1 MQFKNKLLS
10 GVIASAVILGI
21 TGPAN
26 AIIVNASVSQTN
38 LGDTVATPANAMTF
52 ASEVASS
59 DGSGN
64 TSTNARDNGVATLG
78 FEVSTGT
85 YPSGNVIIQLQLNG
99 GTFNG
104 ALNASVFDWTGCTLA
119 PNASVSIGGA
129 NGTNTVTY
137 VVSGLNG
144 CAPGEE
150 PIVNIPFDLNSP
162 TSDLDLV
169 ITILTESGNVPVD
182 NTNALVVPL
191 VRQAKAFTVDFAD
204 NGDVI
209 ANVQD
214 VNGPYLGFLAG
225 STPPL
230 GSVDV
235 DVDTAAV
242 VDFNGAGP
250 VVTAVTADINSA
262 TLTVTG
268 NFAPFRTVNGG
279 SADVGGLALTVN
291 GGFTAATRVF
301 TTGGNV
307 TTLVGGP
314 LNVNVSEDATT
325 PITTSTYAASLLTD
339 LVTGFTDFTL
349 AGALSPITRNGT
361 FATLPWTAS
370 NTQAGGTGSNNFVR
384 VSNPTTSTYGPVTA
398 TVLASTDPTAVGDTA
413 TMAASVAPGGEVLF
427 SAADLENALG
437 NFGRADIEIAVE
449 GNDSI
454 IKRLIQRT
462 DGTYEINNV
471 RER

>member
-1 MQFKNKLLS
+1 MQFKTKLLS
-10 GVIASAVILGI
+10 GVFASAVILGI

-26 AIIVNASVSQTN
+26 AIIVNASVSGTP
-38 LGDTVATPANAMTF
+38 LGDTVTTPANAMIF

-78 FEVSTGT
+78 FEVATGT

-99 GTFNG
+99 GTFRG
-104 ALNASVFDWTGCTLA
+104 ALTASVFDWTGCTVA
-119 PNASVSIGGA
+119 PSASVSIGGA
-129 NGTNTVTY
+129 NATNTVTY

-144 CAPGEE
+144 CNPGDE
-150 PIVNIPFDLNSP
+150 PLVSIPFDLNSS

-169 ITILTESGNVPVD
+169 MTILTESGNVPVD
-182 NTNALVVPL
+182 ATNALVVPL
-191 VRQAKAFTVDFAD
+191 VRQAKAFTVEFAD

-214 VNGPYLGFLAG
+214 ASGPYLGFVAG

-235 DVDTAAV
+235 DVDATTV

-250 VVTAVTADINSA
+250 VVLASNANVNQA
-262 TLTVTG
+262 TLTLSG
-268 NFAPFRTVNGG
+268 NFAPFRVVNGG
-279 SADVGGLALTVN
+279 AADVGGYALTLN
-291 GGFTAATRVF
+291 SSFQQATRVF
-301 TTGGNV
+301 SAGAQVNA
-307 TTLVGGP
+307 LIGGP
-314 LNVNVSEDATT
+314 LDVNVVEDGETA
-325 PITTSTYAASLLTD
+325 ITTSNYGASLVTD
-339 LVTGFTDFTL
+339 LVTGFTDFTET
-349 AGALSPITRNGT
+349 GALSPITRNGT

-370 NTQAGGTGSNNFVR
+370 NTQAGGTGSNTFVR

-398 TVLASTDPTAVGDTA
+398 TVLTSTVAGMVGETA
-413 TMAASVAPGGEVLF
+413 TLVASVAPGSEVLF
-427 SAADLENALG
+427 TAAQLETALG
-437 NFGRADIEIAVE
+437 NFGRGDIEIAVE